1 MKYYHKLRSLNKSP
15 HLKSIQQ
22 LAVGSIIAQLITI
35 LVSPISTRLYTS
47 EELGVYTLLIT
58 FVSLFGPIICGRF
71 DLSIVTATDDEDVY
85 ALVKGSLILTIL
97 LTILVS
103 IGYYIYIL
111 VNKEILNTLG
121 LYSILIL
128 PILLLA
134 GVQNILMSYNNR
146 LNEYKLISKV
156 YVYRTTMQ
164 NIGLV
169 LFGIIGLGESGL
181 LLSKFFSDFVG
192 IKTQS
197 KEISKRRRHF
207 IDIKYENV
215 VKTLYK
221 YRHQFIYSM
230 PAQLVNSA
238 SYSIL
243 NFMIT
248 SLFGISVFGY
258 YSLTYRILGIPLAIV
273 SVNISKVFFRQAAQS
288 KQINGNYQ
296 RVLLKNTILL
306 AVISLPMVLVLL
318 IWGPQLFEVVFGDG
332 WKQAGTYAQL
342 LAPMYGIRLVVSA
355 LTPALII
362 SNKQRQE
369 LILQLLFIF
378 VGVFSF
384 VIIKG
389 TNANIMSFLKTISIG
404 YSFVYLSFYIY
415 IYKLSKEID

>member
-1 MKYYHKLRSLNKSP
+1 MKYYHKLRSLTKSP
-15 HLKSIQQ
+15 YFRSIQQ
-22 LAVGSIIAQLITI
+22 LAMGSIIAQLITI

-47 EELGVYTLLIT
+47 EELGLYTLLIT
-58 FVSLFGPIICGRF
+58 FVSLFGPVICGRF
-71 DLSIVTATDDEDVY
+71 DLSIVTASDDEDVY
-85 ALVKGSLILTIL
+85 ALVKGSLIITVL

-103 IGYYIYIL
+103 IGYYIYISL
-111 VNKEILNTLG
+111 NKEILNTLG
-121 LYSILIL
+121 LYSILVI

-134 GVQNILMSYNNR
+134 GIQNILMSYNNR
-146 LNEYKLISKV
+146 LSEYKLISKV
-156 YVYRTTMQ
+156 YIYRTTMQ

-197 KEISKRRRHF
+197 KEIAQRRHQL
-207 IDIKYENV
+207 IKIKYDNV
-215 VKTLYK
+215 VKTLFK

-243 NFMIT
+243 NFIIT

-258 YSLTYRILGIPLAIV
+258 YSLTYRILGIPLAII

-288 KQINGNYQ
+288 KQTNGNYK
-296 RVLLKNTILL
+296 RVLLKYTMLL
-306 AVISLPMVLVLL
+306 SAISLPMVIMLL

-332 WKQAGTYAQL
+332 WRQAGYYAQL

-369 LILQLLFIF
+369 LLLQLLFIF
-378 VGVFSF
+378 VGVLSF
-384 VIIKG
+384 VFNKG
-389 TNANIMSFLKTISIG
+389 TNADILSFLKVVSIG
-404 YSFVYLSFYIY
+404 YSFVYFTFYIY
-415 IYKLSKEID
+415 IFKLSKEID